1 MTELGNF
8 AEVAAEEPFAGVSK
22 RSFDSA
28 GATVS
33 EYRFEPGA
41 TFPLH
46 RHDQEQITV
55 VESGELRMTIGGEE
69 HELPAGGWSV
79 VAGGVE
85 HGITAG
91 AAGARFLAVVVPRR
105 GASDEFE
112 VSDDG

>member
-1 MTELGNF
+1 MSELGSF
-8 AEVAAEEPFAGVSK
+8 VALAAEEPFAGVSK

-46 RHDQEQITV
+46 RHEQEQITI

-69 HELPAGGWSV
+69 HALAAGGWSV

-91 AAGARFLAVVVPRR
+91 ASGARFFAVVVPRR

-112 VSDDG
+112 VSGDE